1 MPAGIAKVKRGP
13 HQDLAFAMVNEFLGV
28 ELQSLF
34 AGTFYS
40 NPTHPQATLP
50 AGFETGGELLVPD
63 WAYVTKNRQAW
74 IDRWER
80 EISAG

>member
-1 MPAGIAKVKRGP
+1 VKRGP
-13 HQDLAFAMVNEFLGV
+13 HPDLAFAMVNDFLGV

-50 AGFETGGELLVPD
+50 PGFDTGGELLVPD

-80 EISAG
+80 EISTGS